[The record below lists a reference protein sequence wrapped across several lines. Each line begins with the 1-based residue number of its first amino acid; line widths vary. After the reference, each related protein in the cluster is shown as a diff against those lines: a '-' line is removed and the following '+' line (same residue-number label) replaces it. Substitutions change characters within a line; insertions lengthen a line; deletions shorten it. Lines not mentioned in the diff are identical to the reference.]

1 MRGFSDIWTELS
13 SILPSPLPIGD
24 LRGMRSLEKQE
35 PGQAVPDFPG
45 LDRGSKYCCPVPPW
59 LAPHPSI
66 ASRKQIFRRSGGARW
81 WGQQWQKEN
90 SRRRGN
96 EKEIIR
102 PRMGTWRGCTLVYS
116 GNDKHCKFRDGRND
130 IVQAEASSQQ
140 AVNQKKTSTN
150 PFYIAF
156 ILCYKMCY
164 SKKLGSGHYNHAK

>member
-24 LRGMRSLEKQE
+24 LPGMRSLEKQE

-81 WGQQWQKEN
+81 WGQQWRKEN

-102 PRMGTWRGCTLVYS
+102 RRMGTWRGVHSYILAMTNIANS
-116 GNDKHCKFRDGRND
+116 ATEGMT
-130 IVQAEASSQQ
+130 SSEPRHPLSRL
-140 AVNQKKTSTN
+140 STKRKLQPT
-150 PFYIAF
+150 PFIAF
-156 ILCYKMCY
+156 ILCCKMCY
-164 SKKLGSGHYNHAK
+164 STKLGSGHYYHAK